1 MSKGGFCIHAINA
14 RVKARTSQIWL
25 LCVKAVSRMPVISI
39 LHSNKQVEALIV
51 GALKTENNVGLI
63 LEPGK

>member
-1 MSKGGFCIHAINA
+1 M
-14 RVKARTSQIWL
+14 
-25 LCVKAVSRMPVISI
+25 KAVSRMPVISI
-39 LHSNKQVEALIV
+39 LHSNKQVEARIV